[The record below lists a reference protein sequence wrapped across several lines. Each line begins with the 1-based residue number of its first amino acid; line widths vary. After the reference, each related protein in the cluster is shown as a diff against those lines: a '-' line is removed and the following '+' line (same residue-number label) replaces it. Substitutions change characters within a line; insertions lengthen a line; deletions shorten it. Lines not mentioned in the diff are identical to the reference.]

1 MNFKSSKTRAMRI
14 ITVKKREMTIV
25 PNKLGF
31 QLLIIDNISSVMLII
46 QFQPYTVIDSANG
59 IMLYSIG

>member
-31 QLLIIDNISSVMLII
+31 QLLIIDNISNIMLII